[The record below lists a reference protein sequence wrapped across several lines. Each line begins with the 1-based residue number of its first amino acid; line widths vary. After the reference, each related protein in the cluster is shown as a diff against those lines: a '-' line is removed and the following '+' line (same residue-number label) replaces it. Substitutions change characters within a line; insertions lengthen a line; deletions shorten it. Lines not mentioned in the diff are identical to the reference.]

1 MPTTCTASVS
11 GGEANDLVPSVL
23 FYVVEVGH
31 DGGRGFESR
40 RPPTFMIKNINKSS
54 TKPSTA

>member
-1 MPTTCTASVS
+1 MTS
-11 GGEANDLVPSVL
+11 VPSVL

-31 DGGRGFESR
+31 DRGRGFESR